1 MKIYFHSFMNHLFLT
16 ILLTVASITGLLAQ
30 SAPATGG
37 EAYTINGQ
45 IRGVAD
51 TTCVLAHYYG
61 TTQYIPKDTARTDR
75 DGRMVFTG
83 TKPLPEG
90 LYLLV
95 TPKNGYVEF
104 LIDSDQNFS
113 FATDTAGIVKNMK
126 ITGSKENELFYGY
139 QQGLNKLY
147 EEAKVLGQQKKPG
160 DAAANADVDKKMADL
175 QKRAQV
181 ERDQF
186 FANNKN
192 SFAVKIIKAASEPEV
207 PTAPKAANGRPDSV
221 WVFNYFKKHF
231 WDDYDFSDERF
242 VRTNI
247 LQRKLDRYI
256 KELTVQNPDSLVKEA
271 DYVVAKAQA
280 GKNKDVTSYVIYY
293 ITSQYERPKVVGTD
307 GLFVHM
313 FEKYYKTGIMPVS
326 DSSTL
331 KSIGERVATLKPLLV
346 GKTLPAPMVSDTLNR
361 PINFQA
367 IKADYTVVYFYDPH
381 CGHCRESA
389 PALKKFA
396 DSNKGKGV
404 EVMAI
409 AIEQTP
415 AEWKKFIR
423 EFKLGNVI
431 NGYDYKHQTD
441 FRTRFDVWTTPT
453 VYVLDKQKKIIARKL
468 PPEQLEDFVQF
479 HKKQQAATAK
489 APVATTKAATK
500 K

>member
-1 MKIYFHSFMNHLFLT
+1 MNHLFLT
-16 ILLTVASITGLLAQ
+16 VLLTMVSAVGLLAQ

-37 EAYTINGQ
+37 AAYTINGQ
-45 IRGVAD
+45 IRGVSD

-75 DGRMVFTG
+75 EGRLTLTG

-95 TPKNGYVEF
+95 TPKNGYIEF

-113 FATDTAGIVKNMK
+113 FATDTGSVVKSMK

-139 QQGLNKLY
+139 QQSLNKLY
-147 EEAKVLGQQKKPG
+147 EEASVLNKQKKAG
-160 DAAANADVDKKMADL
+160 DAAANADVDKKMALL
-175 QKRAQV
+175 QKQAQT

-186 FANNKN
+186 FTTNKDA
-192 SFAVKIIKAASEPEV
+192 FAVKVIKAASEPEV
-207 PTAPKAANGRPDSV
+207 PTAPKASNGRPDSV
-221 WVFNYFKKHF
+221 WVFNYYKKHF

-256 KELTVQNPDSLVKEA
+256 KELTVQNADSLIKEA
-271 DYVVAKAQA
+271 DYVVGKAQA

-293 ITSQYERPKVVGTD
+293 ITSQYERPKILGTD

-313 FEKYYKTGIMPVS
+313 FEKYYKTGVISVS

-346 GKTLPAPMVSDTLNR
+346 GKTLPAPVVSDTLKR
-361 PINFQA
+361 PINFQN
-367 IKADYTVVYFYDPH
+367 IRADYTVVYFYDPH

-389 PALKKFA
+389 PGLKKFTDA
-396 DSNKGKGV
+396 NKGKGV
-404 EVMAI
+404 EVVAI

-415 AEWKKFIR
+415 EEWKKFIR
-423 EFKLGNVI
+423 EFKLGNAI

-441 FRTRFDVWTTPT
+441 FRTRFDVWQTPT
-453 VYVLDKQKKIIARKL
+453 VYVLDKQKKIIARRL

-479 HKKQQAATAK
+479 HRKQQIATAK
-489 APVATTKAATK
+489 APVAKASAK